1 MGTFFAEIGIGSAAI
16 VGGSIMMV
24 IGVSESPDIT
34 PYGQAEAW
42 AEKCN
47 AQLLIKI
54 TGKN

>member
-1 MGTFFAEIGIGSAAI
+1 MLGIGA
-16 VGGSIMMV
+16 
-24 IGVSESPDIT
+24 SESPNIT

-42 AEKCN
+42 AEKYN